1 MKKKVGI
8 NDIRIAISVKID
20 LHGKTTLRCFLLNK
34 NL

>member
-20 LHGKTTLRCFLLNK
+20 LRVKTTFRSFL
-34 NL
+34 